1 VRSFADL
8 PGHIQRLATDGRARI
23 ALVLIDGFGRAF
35 LERHAGHPLLRRL
48 EHEGQIVPVES
59 MFPTTTTAHLTTL
72 YTTLPV
78 GEHGLYEWNVYE
90 PSLDAVIVPLP
101 FIPARADDGPLTISP
116 RALLPGPT
124 LFERLAAAGVP
135 CTALQ
140 PSRIWPSSY
149 SSAALAGAWVVP
161 FRGLDEGRR
170 ALASA
175 LRGRGFTYLYWDGVD
190 YVGHRDGPSAASF
203 DRAARASLDAVEHV
217 LREAPPDT
225 LLLITADHG
234 QVDVHPSRVDALDR
248 LWPPLLGLLRH
259 DARARPLPPAGSAR
273 DCFLHVAPGRAGEV
287 AAALADRL
295 EGRAE
300 VRLVSDLVAEGAFG
314 TVGPALEARLAD
326 VCVLPAP
333 GRMAWLDA
341 FPGPERLFHGHHG
354 GLAAAE
360 RETWVGIIGA

>member
-1 VRSFADL
+1 VRGFADL
-8 PGHIQRLATDGRARI
+8 PGHIQRLAADGHARI

-124 LFERLAAAGVP
+124 LFERLTAAGVP

-161 FRGLDEGRR
+161 FRGLEEGRR